1 LQGSAGASTART
13 REIERLPSA
22 VGFCHGPRCCCFGS
36 LVLFLALLLSA
47 SAHARD
53 SDLKVQIADPYIE
66 LRTGPGPAY
75 PVFYVADRGQWV
87 TILRRR
93 AGWFKL
99 HTESGKEGW
108 VNRDQLERTLNEL
121 GEQTKIPEPGR
132 SDFERRGWEAS
143 VLTGDFGG
151 ATIISLYGGYNFT
164 PNISLELGLSQTLG
178 EYSDS
183 LLLTAQALA
192 QPFPE
197 WRASPYFKLGTG
209 VIQTNPQATLVEEEN
224 RTDQLASV
232 GLGVK
237 VYITRR
243 FFFRTEYNSYV
254 IFQQKDDNQEIDE
267 WKLGFG
273 FFF

>member
-1 LQGSAGASTART
+1 M
-13 REIERLPSA
+13 REIEGLLSA
-22 VGFCHGPRCCCFGS
+22 VPTRHGPRCYCFGV
-36 LVLFLALLLSA
+36 LLLFMALFLSQG
-47 SAHARD
+47 AHARE
-53 SDLKVQIADPYIE
+53 SALRLQIADPYIE

-75 PVFYVADRGQWV
+75 PVYYVADRGQWV
-87 TILRRR
+87 EVLGRR

-99 HTESGKEGW
+99 RTDSGKEGW
-108 VNRDQLERTLNEL
+108 VDRDQLERTLTEL
-121 GEQTKIPEPGR
+121 GEQTKIAEPGR

-151 ATIISLYGGYNFT
+151 ATSISLYSGYNFT
-164 PNISLELGLSQTLG
+164 PNIALELGLSQALG

-183 LLLTAQALA
+183 LSLTAQALA
-192 QPFPE
+192 QPFPD

-209 VIQTNPQATLVEEEN
+209 VIQTNPQATLVEEQD
-224 RTDQLASV
+224 RQDPLASV

-237 VYITRR
+237 VYITQR
-243 FFFRTEYNSYV
+243 FFFRAEYNSYV
-254 IFQQKDDNQEIDE
+254 IFQNKDDNQEIDE